1 MTDAITASARFV
13 LKESLGEL
21 RAAVEGVPAEAL
33 NWRPGGEETN
43 SIAVLATHV
52 LHSTR
57 SWLAIAV
64 GAELPERDRPSEFL
78 VTEDDPL
85 ALLRL
90 VDEMSAQ
97 CTVLLRDAEDVDWSA
112 MRKTHARPAQT
123 GKAQK
128 AQTGKPGDGSW
139 QPGVEEVP
147 AAYAILHALEHLGQH
162 VAHCSL
168 TRQIWESR

>member
-1 MTDAITASARFV
+1 MTDSITLSARFV
-13 LKESLGEL
+13 LKESLAEL

-33 NWRPGGEETN
+33 NWKPAGEETN

-52 LHSTR
+52 LSSTR
-57 SWLAIAV
+57 SGLAIAV
-64 GAELPERDRPSEFL
+64 GAPLPERDRPSEFL
-78 VTEDDPL
+78 ATEDDPL

-97 CTVLLRDAEDVDWSA
+97 CTVLLRDAGDVDWSA
-112 MRKTHARPAQT
+112 TRGTHARPA
-123 GKAQK
+123 GKAD
-128 AQTGKPGDGSW
+128 DGSW
-139 QPGVEEVP
+139 QPGEEEVP

-168 TRQIWESR
+168 TRQLCEAR

>member
-1 MTDAITASARFV
+1 MTDPITPSARYV

-33 NWRPGGEETN
+33 NWRPAGEETN

-64 GAELPERDRPSEFL
+64 GAPLPERDRPAEFL
-78 VTEDDPL
+78 ATEDDPG

-97 CTVLLRDAEDVDWSA
+97 CTVLLRDAGEVDWSA
-112 MRKTHARPAQT
+112 TRKTHARPAQ
-123 GKAQK
+123 KAE
-128 AQTGKPGDGSW
+128 DGSW

-147 AAYAILHALEHLGQH
+147 AAYAILHALEHLGEH

-168 TRQIWESR
+168 TRQLWEAR